1 MRTGVYCGI
10 SGNEWSK
17 VSNEIQVTFY
27 EGLETVFV
35 YYVLFV
41 VLFGTYFN
49 VTVCTEGNFVMLLL
63 LLLLLRRW
71 RTGCSRIPPPPH
83 RPQRSAF

>member
-27 EGLETVFV
+27 QGLERVFV
-35 YYVLFV
+35 YYVFVV
-41 VLFGTYFN
+41 VLFWG
-49 VTVCTEGNFVMLLL
+49 
-63 LLLLLRRW
+63 
-71 RTGCSRIPPPPH
+71 
-83 RPQRSAF
+83 